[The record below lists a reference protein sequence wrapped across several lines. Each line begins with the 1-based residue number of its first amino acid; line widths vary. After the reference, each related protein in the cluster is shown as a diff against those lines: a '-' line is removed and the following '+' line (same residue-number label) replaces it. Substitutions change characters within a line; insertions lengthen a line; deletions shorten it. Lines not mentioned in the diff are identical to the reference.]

1 MNTGKIIALG
11 AVSAVAINALGYLAM
26 NTGVGYNIIV
36 FGCIAIVEILAIMVF
51 VKWIFAPRAEEKTS
65 SRGKRAPS
73 EVFMDGDVALYNS
86 ETGNYDVLSD
96 YEAPDIDLKEA
107 YDNLDKA
114 LENCDVKEN

>member
-11 AVSAVAINALGYLAM
+11 AVSAIAINALGYFAM
-26 NTGVGYNIIV
+26 NTGIGYNIIV
-36 FGCIAIVEILAIMVF
+36 FGCIAIVEVLAIIAF
-51 VKWIFAPRAEEKTS
+51 VKWIFAPRAEEKTT
-65 SRGKRAPS
+65 SRGKRA
-73 EVFMDGDVALYNS
+73 EIIYDDDVF
-86 ETGNYDVLSD
+86 SD

>member
-11 AVSAVAINALGYLAM
+11 AVSAIAINALGYFAM
-26 NTGVGYNIIV
+26 NTGIGYNIIV
-36 FGCIAIVEILAIMVF
+36 FGCIAIVEVLAIIAF
-51 VKWIFAPRAEEKTS
+51 VKWIFAPRAEEKTT
-65 SRGKRAPS
+65 SRGKRA
-73 EVFMDGDVALYNS
+73 EII
-86 ETGNYDVLSD
+86 YDDTFSD

>member
-11 AVSAVAINALGYLAM
+11 AVSAIAINALGYFAM
-26 NTGVGYNIIV
+26 NTGIGYNIIV
-36 FGCIAIVEILAIMVF
+36 FGCIAIVEVLAIIAF
-51 VKWIFAPRAEEKTS
+51 VKWIFAPRAEEKTT
-65 SRGKRAPS
+65 SRGKRS
-73 EVFMDGDVALYNS
+73 EII
-86 ETGNYDVLSD
+86 YDDAFND

>member
-1 MNTGKIIALG
+1 MNTGKVIALG
-11 AVSAVAINALGYLAM
+11 AVSAIAINALGYFAM
-26 NTGVGYNIIV
+26 NTGIGYNIIV
-36 FGCIAIVEILAIMVF
+36 FGCIAIVEILAIIAF

-65 SRGKRAPS
+65 SRGNRAPS
-73 EVFMDGDVALYNS
+73 NTFKDGDVAFYNS
-86 ETGNYDVLSD
+86 DTGDYDVLSD

>member
-11 AVSAVAINALGYLAM
+11 TVSAIAINALGYFAM
-26 NTGVGYNIIV
+26 NTGIGYNIIV
-36 FGCIAIVEILAIMVF
+36 FGCIAIVEVLAIIAF
-51 VKWIFAPRAEEKTS
+51 VKWIFAPRAEEKTT
-65 SRGKRAPS
+65 SRGKRS
-73 EVFMDGDVALYNS
+73 EII
-86 ETGNYDVLSD
+86 YDDALSD

>member
-26 NTGVGYNIIV
+26 NTGIGYNIIV
-36 FGCIAIVEILAIMVF
+36 FGCIAIVEILAIAAF
-51 VKWIFAPRAEEKTS
+51 VKWIFAPRAEEKTP

-73 EVFMDGDVALYNS
+73 NAFKDGDVALYNS

>member
-11 AVSAVAINALGYLAM
+11 AVSAIAINALGYFAM
-26 NTGVGYNIIV
+26 NTGIGYNIIV
-36 FGCIAIVEILAIMVF
+36 FGCIAIVEVLAIIAF
-51 VKWIFAPRAEEKTS
+51 VKWIFAPRAEEKTT
-65 SRGKRAPS
+65 SRGKRS
-73 EVFMDGDVALYNS
+73 EII
-86 ETGNYDVLSD
+86 YDDASND

>member
-11 AVSAVAINALGYLAM
+11 AVSAIAINALGYFAM
-26 NTGVGYNIIV
+26 NTGIGYNIIV
-36 FGCIAIVEILAIMVF
+36 FGCIAIVEVLAIIAF
-51 VKWIFAPRAEEKTS
+51 VKWIFAPRAEEKTT
-65 SRGKRAPS
+65 SRGKRA
-73 EVFMDGDVALYNS
+73 EIA
-86 ETGNYDVLSD
+86 YDDTFSD